1 MRQKVLSLATL
12 SVLTLSCSEVAS
24 PPGQPTDRPGASPP
38 AFTATVHSV
47 SVKPSSA
54 SIGVGGT
61 IQLSARAKP
70 PKDATFVWS
79 SSSTSVAIVSVTG
92 LVTGVAAGSVT
103 ITATSNG
110 KSDDAVITVT
120 AEPPPPPPPGTTE
133 MLVGAGDIASCSSS
147 GDEATATLLDNLA
160 GSVFTAG
167 DNAYPDGTSSEYA
180 NCYDPTWGRHK
191 ARTRPSPGNHE
202 YHTSGAAGYF
212 DYFGSSAG
220 SRGQGYYSYD
230 LGEWHIIALNSNI
243 SMSAGSAQEQ
253 WLRADLEAN
262 TKGCTI
268 AYWHH
273 PRFSSGTVH
282 GSLSATQPLWEAL
295 YDFDAEIVI
304 SGHEHNYE
312 RFKPQTPSGGL
323 DEVNGIREFVVGT
336 GGVSHYNDEGTALP
350 NSEVFN
356 GTTWGVLQL
365 TLGPGTY
372 TWEFVPVAGQTFT
385 DAGSGTCH

>member
-12 SVLTLSCSEVAS
+12 SVFTLSCSEVAS
-24 PPGQPTDRPGASPP
+24 PPGQSTDRPEVSPP
-38 AFTATVHSV
+38 VFTQTVRSV

-70 PKDATFVWS
+70 PKDATFDWS
-79 SSSTSVAIVSVTG
+79 SSSTSVAIVSATG
-92 LVTGVAAGSVT
+92 LVTGVAAGSAT

-110 KSDDAVITVT
+110 KSGDAGITVT
-120 AEPPPPPPPGTTE
+120 DEPPPPPPPGTTE

-147 GDEATATLLDNLA
+147 GDDATATLLDNLG

-180 NCYDPTWGRHK
+180 NCYGPTWGRHK

-220 SRGQGYYSYD
+220 SPGQGYYSYD

-243 SMSAGSAQEQ
+243 GMSAGSAQEQ
-253 WLRADLEAN
+253 WLRADLEAS
-262 TKGCTI
+262 TKECTI

-282 GSLSATQPLWEAL
+282 GSHSATQALWQAL
-295 YDFDAEIVI
+295 YDFDAEIVV

-323 DEVNGIREFVVGT
+323 DAVDGIREFVVGT
-336 GGVSHYNDEGTALP
+336 GGVSHYDDEGTPLP

-385 DAGSGTCH
+385 DVGSGTCH